1 MDLCETAVARYWG
14 KADPAYSGEP
24 KWHPLAYHCLDVAAV
39 GAEYL
44 DRAPAVRRLFAQRLG
59 GEQGL
64 IGWIAFWLA
73 LHDLGKFAESFQ
85 GQRTD
90 LFQALRGRNP
100 AKVYT
105 LRHDSVGWL
114 LWAGPVRRIAYQE
127 GWFGADTAEYGD
139 GLDSWAQA
147 VTGHHGQPPEAGGF
161 WETHCDRRA
170 DRDVVVSFIGE
181 MRALLLDEVAS
192 VIPTRMSATEFEL
205 ASKELSWWMAG
216 IAVLADWL
224 GSNTTFFP
232 YQRLGISLTDYWQ
245 QARERARRAL
255 AQAEVLPVA
264 MPGERGFAVLFRGIA
279 NPSPLQRWASNVPLH
294 AGPQIHLLEDVTGAG
309 KTEAA
314 VLLAHRLMA
323 NGNADGFFIG
333 LPTMATANAM
343 YGRIAQ
349 VYGQLFADRASL
361 ALAHGSRNLVEA
373 FTASVLPADHAEHDS
388 HQQDESA
395 SARCA
400 AWLADHNKRALLSP
414 AGVGTLDQVLL
425 AALQSK
431 HQSLRLLGLVHKVL
445 VVDEVHACDG
455 YMLRVLAT
463 VLTFHARAGGSAL
476 LLSATLPQAMKQ
488 TLLDAFARGCGEAR
502 APALVQTS
510 YPLVTS
516 WASEVPEALAETPL
530 TTRASLCRRVAVRY
544 VESEEE
550 VVRGIEAALADGQ
563 CVCWLR
569 NTVADALAAYERFHA
584 SLPPAQLTLFHAR
597 FALADRLAI
606 EGRVLANFGPKSG
619 SAERTG
625 QLLIATQVVEQSLD
639 LDFDLMV
646 TDLAP
651 IDRVIQRA
659 GRLRRHVR
667 DAQGTP
673 LTTPDASDQRGEP
686 CLWVFGPAWS
696 DDPGADWF
704 KAGFRGGA
712 AVYPNHGQLWLTAK
726 VLRAGHFT
734 MPEDARDLIEGVFGD
749 GDTIP
754 GTIPDG
760 LQRSADRADAQ
771 GFADASMA
779 QANTITFTAGYSREG
794 ADWWS
799 DAKVPSRLGEATKDV
814 VLARWDGDELSPWAT
829 HTVRRHAW
837 AYSTVRVAERLIA
850 RAVEP
855 ASAVRKAALEAA
867 LETLPAKGRW
877 SVLLPLDHTRA
888 GWVGEAWTAPAR
900 YLGERRLVWFYDA
913 AGGLRQQDSIPDAE
927 DA

>member
-1 MDLCETAVARYWG
+1 MTSDSALLKYWG
-14 KADPAYSGEP
+14 KADPAYPGEP

-39 GAEYL
+39 GVEYL
-44 DRAPAVRRLFAQRLG
+44 VHMPVVRRLFAQRLG
-59 GEQGL
+59 DEQGL
-64 IGWIAFWLA
+64 TGWIAFWLA

-85 GQRTD
+85 GQRAD
-90 LFQALRGRNP
+90 LFQALRGRDP

-114 LWAGPVRRIAYQE
+114 LWTGPVRRIAYQE

-170 DRDVVVSFIGE
+170 DRDAVVSFIGE
-181 MRALLLDEVAS
+181 VRALLLDAAATAIPARLSAAEFEVAS
-192 VIPTRMSATEFEL
+192 R
-205 ASKELSWWMAG
+205 ELSWWMAG

-224 GSNTTFFP
+224 GSNTSFFP
-232 YQRLGISLTDYWQ
+232 YHSHGIPLADYWPR
-245 QARERARRAL
+245 ARERAKHAL
-255 AQAEVLPVA
+255 AVAEVLPIA
-264 MPGERGFAVLFRGIA
+264 TPGELDFTALFPAISNR
-279 NPSPLQRWASNVPLH
+279 SPLQRWASDVPLH

-323 NGNADGFFIG
+323 SGNADGFFIG

-343 YGRIAQ
+343 YDRIAQ

-361 ALAHGSRNLVEA
+361 ALAHGSRDLVEA
-373 FTASVLPADHAEHDS
+373 FAASVLPDDHAERDR

-395 SARCA
+395 SACCA
-400 AWLADHNKRALLSP
+400 AWLADHNKRALLAP

-425 AALQSK
+425 AALQSR

-445 VVDEVHACDG
+445 VVDEVHACDA
-455 YMLRVLAT
+455 YMLRVLSTA
-463 VLTFHARAGGSAL
+463 LTFHARAGGSAI

-488 TLLDAFARGCGEAR
+488 TLLNAFARGCGEVH
-502 APALVQTS
+502 APALVQPA

-516 WASEVPEALAETPL
+516 WSAGAPDTLTETPL
-530 TTRASLCRRVAVRY
+530 ATRASLCRKIAVRY

-550 VVRGIEAALADGQ
+550 VVRGVEAALASGH

-569 NTVADALAAYERFHA
+569 NTVADALAAHERFRA
-584 SLPPAQLTLFHAR
+584 SLPNERLTLFHAR
-597 FALADRLAI
+597 FALEDRLDI
-606 EGRVLANFGPKSG
+606 EKRVLARFGPKSG
-619 SAERTG
+619 PAERAG

-639 LDFDLMV
+639 VDFDLVV

-659 GRLRRHVR
+659 GRLHRHVR
-667 DAQGTP
+667 DARGTRMVE
-673 LTTPDASDQRGEP
+673 PDALDQRGAP
-686 CLWVFGPAWS
+686 CLWVFGPAWR

-704 KAGFRGGA
+704 KATFRGAA
-712 AVYPNHGQLWLTAK
+712 AVYPHHGQLWLTAK
-726 VLRAGHFT
+726 ALRAGHFA
-734 MPEDARDLIEGVFGD
+734 MPDDARNLIEGVFGD
-749 GDTIP
+749 CEPIP
-754 GTIPDG
+754 EG
-760 LQRSADRADAQ
+760 LQRSADRADAK

-779 QANTITFTAGYSREG
+779 QANTVTFASGYTREG
-794 ADWWS
+794 TDWWS
-799 DAKVPSRLGEATKDV
+799 DAKVPSRLGEATRDV
-814 VLARWDGDELSPWAT
+814 VLARWDGDALLPWAA

-837 AYSTVRVAERLIA
+837 AYSTVRIAERLIA

-855 ASAVRKAALEAA
+855 VSAARNAAVEAA
-867 LETLPAKGRW
+867 LETLPGKGRW
-877 SVLLPLDHTRA
+877 SVLLPLEHTDA
-888 GWVGEAWTAPAR
+888 GWVGEAWAAPTPSAA
-900 YLGERRLVWFYDA
+900 ERRLMWQYDA
-913 AGGLRQQDSIPDAE
+913 EVGLRQQIAITDGE

>member
-1 MDLCETAVARYWG
+1 MQEALLHYWG
-14 KADPAYSGEP
+14 KADPAYAGDP

-39 GAEYL
+39 GVEYL
-44 DRAPAVRRLFAQRLG
+44 ARAPAVRRLFAQRLG
-59 GEQGL
+59 GEEGL
-64 IGWIAFWLA
+64 AGWLAFWLA

-85 GQRTD
+85 GQRAD
-90 LFQALRGRNP
+90 LFVALRGRNP
-100 AKVYT
+100 AKTYT

-114 LWAGPVRRIAYQE
+114 LWAGPVRKLAYQE
-127 GWFGADTAEYGD
+127 CWFGADTAEYGD
-139 GLDSWAQA
+139 GLDYWAQA

-161 WETHCDRRA
+161 WETHCNRRE
-170 DRDVVVSFIGE
+170 DRDAVFGFIGE
-181 MRALLLDEVAS
+181 MRALLLDEAAS
-192 VIPTRMSATEFEL
+192 AIPIRMSAAEFEL

-232 YQRLGISLTDYWQ
+232 YDRPSIPLADYWQ
-245 QARERARRAL
+245 QARERATHAL
-255 AQAEVLPVA
+255 AVAEVLSIA
-264 MPGERGFAVLFRGIA
+264 TPGELDFAALFPAIA
-279 NPSPLQRWASNVPLH
+279 DPSPLQRWASDVPLH

-343 YGRIAQ
+343 YTRIAQ
-349 VYGQLFADRASL
+349 VYSQLFADRASL

-373 FTASVLPADHAEHDS
+373 FAASVLPADHAEHDS

-400 AWLADHNKRALLSP
+400 AWLADHNKRALLAP
-414 AGVGTLDQVLL
+414 AGVGTLDQALL
-425 AALQSK
+425 AALQSR

-445 VVDEVHACDG
+445 VVDEVHACDA

-463 VLTFHARAGGSAL
+463 VLAFHARAGGSAI

-502 APALVQTS
+502 APALAQIA

-544 VESEEE
+544 VEAEGE
-550 VVRGIEAALADGQ
+550 VVAGIEAALAAGQ

-584 SLPPAQLTLFHAR
+584 TLPPERLTLFHAR
-597 FALADRLAI
+597 FALRDRLCI
-606 EGRVLANFGPKSG
+606 EERVLARFGSKSG
-619 SAERTG
+619 PAERAG

-639 LDFDLMV
+639 VDFDLMV

-667 DAQGTP
+667 DARGAR
-673 LTTPDASDQRGEP
+673 LAAPDALDQRGEP
-686 CLWVFGPAWS
+686 GLWVFGPAWQ

-704 KAGFRGGA
+704 KAVFRGGA
-712 AVYPNHGQLWLTAK
+712 AVYPHHGQLWLTAK
-726 VLRAGHFT
+726 ALRAGHFT
-734 MPEDARDLIEGVFGD
+734 MPDDARDLIEGVFGD
-749 GDTIP
+749 GAP
-754 GTIPDG
+754 FPEG

-771 GFADASMA
+771 GFADAAMA
-779 QANTITFTAGYSREG
+779 QANTITFASGYTREG
-794 ADWWS
+794 TDWWS
-799 DAKVPSRLGEATKDV
+799 DAKVPSRLGEATREV
-814 VLARWDGDELSPWAT
+814 VLARWDGDALLPWADQEI
-829 HTVRRHAW
+829 RRHAW
-837 AYSTVRVAERLIA
+837 AYSTVRMAERWIA

-855 ASAVRKAALEAA
+855 VSPARKAAVAAA

-877 SVLLPLDHTRA
+877 SVLLPLEHIESE
-888 GWVGEAWTAPAR
+888 WVGEAWTAPSGNG
-900 YLGERRLVWFYDA
+900 GERRLAWRYDA
-913 AGGLRQQDSIPDAE
+913 EAGLRQQDSIADAE

>member
-1 MDLCETAVARYWG
+1 MKDALFRYWG
-14 KADPAYSGEP
+14 KADPAYPGKH

-39 GAEYL
+39 GVEYL
-44 DRAPAVRRLFAQRLG
+44 ARSPAVRRLFAQRLG
-59 GEQGL
+59 GEEGL
-64 IGWIAFWLA
+64 TGWLAFWLA

-85 GQRTD
+85 GQRPD
-90 LFQALRGRNP
+90 LFMALRGRNP
-100 AKVYT
+100 AKTYT

-114 LWAGPVRRIAYQE
+114 LWAGPVRQLAYQE
-127 GWFGADTAEYGD
+127 CWFGTDTAEYCD
-139 GLDSWAQA
+139 GLDCWAQA

-161 WETHCDRRA
+161 WETHCNRRE
-170 DRDVVVSFIGE
+170 DRDAVFGFIGE
-181 MRALLLDEVAS
+181 MRALLLDEAAS
-192 VIPTRMSATEFEL
+192 ATPIRMSATDFEL
-205 ASKELSWWMAG
+205 ASKELSWWAAG
-216 IAVLADWL
+216 VAVLADWL

-232 YQRLGISLTDYWQ
+232 YQRPGISLADYWQ

-255 AQAEVLPVA
+255 AQAEVLPVE
-264 MPGERGFAVLFRGIA
+264 MPGERGFAELFRGIA
-279 NPSPLQRWASNVPLH
+279 NPSPLQRWASRVPLH

-323 NGNADGFFIG
+323 NGNADGLFIG

-343 YGRIAQ
+343 YRRIAP

-361 ALAHGSRNLVEA
+361 VLAHGSRNLVEDFA
-373 FTASVLPADHAEHDS
+373 ASVLPADNAEHDPR
-388 HQQDESA
+388 QEDESA

-414 AGVGTLDQVLL
+414 AGVGTLDQALL
-425 AALQSK
+425 AVLQSR

-445 VVDEVHACDG
+445 VVDEVHACDA

-463 VLTFHARAGGSAL
+463 VLTFHARAGGSAV

-502 APALVQTS
+502 APALVQTA

-516 WASEVPEALAETPL
+516 WASEVPEALAEIPL

-544 VESEEE
+544 VESEED

-569 NTVADALAAYERFHA
+569 NTVADALAAYERFRA
-584 SLPPAQLTLFHAR
+584 SLPPERLTLFHAR

-696 DDPGADWF
+696 DAPGADWF

-726 VLRAGHFT
+726 ALRAGHFA

-754 GTIPDG
+754 GAIPDG

-779 QANTITFTAGYSREG
+779 QANTVTFSAGYTREG
-794 ADWWS
+794 TDWWS
-799 DAKVPSRLGEATKDV
+799 DAKVPSRLGEATRDV
-814 VLARWDGDELSPWAT
+814 VLARWDGDALLPWAA
-829 HTVRRHAW
+829 HAVRRHAW

-855 ASAVRKAALEAA
+855 VSSARKAAIEVA
-867 LETLPAKGRW
+867 LETLPGKGRW
-877 SVLLPLDHTRA
+877 SVLLPLEHTQA
-888 GWVGEAWTAPAR
+888 GWVGEAVGASRTTPTQFI
-900 YLGERRLVWFYDA
+900 YSESHGLVEREALDGDPSSA
-913 AGGLRQQDSIPDAE
+913 
-927 DA
+927 